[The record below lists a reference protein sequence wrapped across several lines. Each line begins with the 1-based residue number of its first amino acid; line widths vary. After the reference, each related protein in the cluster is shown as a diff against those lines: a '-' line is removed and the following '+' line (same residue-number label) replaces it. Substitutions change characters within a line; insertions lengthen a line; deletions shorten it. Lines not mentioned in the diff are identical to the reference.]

1 MLLPVQPYDP
11 DADLVVSTPER
22 VAFQYPVAGPGSRF
36 LAQLIDQLV
45 LTIIVVAV
53 IVVIFVLGVATNDR
67 DLTLL
72 LVGLASFVIVFFYFL
87 ISEAMFGGQTVG
99 KRALR
104 LRVVGDQGQPIT
116 FSQALIR
123 NLVRVVDFLPVY
135 YGVGLITL
143 FINGRGKRLGDLA
156 AGTVVV
162 REQGTVNLR
171 DLAYAV
177 SPAPVAPSASSI
189 WAQPAVPT
197 GQGVVPPPTPAPQ
210 APPEPSL
217 QLEPDL
223 KRFVI
228 AYASRRAGL
237 DAQRRATLAKSIEP
251 ALRKVLPAVVE
262 SQGPLAAL
270 EQLATAEA
278 GPGGEAIQVRQ
289 QHPDATPSLT
299 FGIVSVATFGCSPV
313 GILFGILALLWG
325 NRALR
330 DVGREPER
338 WDMGPARTGRVLGT
352 IGLALGVL
360 VTLGILGWIGQ
371 HRS

>member
-11 DADLVVSTPER
+11 NADLVVSTPER

-36 LAQLIDQLV
+36 LAQLIDQLI
-45 LTIIVVAV
+45 LTVILLGVIIV
-53 IVVIFVLGVATNDR
+53 IFLLGAATNDR

-87 ISEAMFGGQTVG
+87 ITEAMFGGQTPG

-177 SPAPVAPSASSI
+177 PPPTVTPAITSI
-189 WAQPAVPT
+189 WAQPAAPT
-197 GQGVVPPPTPAPQ
+197 SPGAVPPLT
-210 APPEPSL
+210 PEPSL

-237 DAQRRATLAKSIEP
+237 DAQRRASLARSIEP

-262 SQGPLAAL
+262 VQGPLAAL

-278 GPGGEAIQVRQ
+278 GPGGQAVQVRQ

-299 FGIVSVATFGCSPV
+299 FGIISLATFGCSPV
-313 GILFGILALLWG
+313 GILFGILALMWG
-325 NRALR
+325 NHALR
-330 DVGREPER
+330 DAGREPER
-338 WDMGPARTGRVLGT
+338 WDVGPARTGRVLGI
-352 IGLALGVL
+352 IGLALAVV
-360 VTLGILGWIGQ
+360 VTMGIIAWIGG
-371 HRS
+371 RR

>member
-11 DADLVVSTPER
+11 NADLVVSTPER
-22 VAFQYPVAGPGSRF
+22 VVFQYPVAGPGSRF
-36 LAQLIDQLV
+36 LAQLIDQLI
-45 LTIIVVAV
+45 LTVILVAVIIVV
-53 IVVIFVLGVATNDR
+53 FLLGAATNDR

-87 ISEAMFGGQTVG
+87 IAEAMFGGQTPG

-162 REQGTVNLR
+162 REQGAVNLR

-177 SPAPVAPSASSI
+177 PPPTVTPAASSI
-189 WAQPAVPT
+189 WGQPAVPASP
-197 GQGVVPPPTPAPQ
+197 GAIPATPAL
-210 APPEPSL
+210 APESSL

-223 KRFVI
+223 KRFVV

-237 DAQRRATLAKSIEP
+237 DAQRRATLAKSVEP

-262 SQGPLAAL
+262 AQGPLAAL

-278 GPGGEAIQVRQ
+278 GPGGQAIQVRQ

-299 FGIVSVATFGCSPV
+299 FGIISLATFGCSPV
-313 GILFGILALLWG
+313 GILFAILALVWG
-325 NRALR
+325 NHALR

-338 WDMGPARTGRVLGT
+338 WDVGPARTGRVLGT

-360 VTLGILGWIGQ
+360 VTLGFFAWLGQ

>member
-11 DADLVVSTPER
+11 NADLVVSTPER

-36 LAQLIDQLV
+36 LAQLIDQLILTVV
-45 LTIIVVAV
+45 LVAV
-53 IVVIFVLGVATNDR
+53 IIVIFVLGAATNDR

-87 ISEAMFGGQTVG
+87 ITEAMFGGQTPG

-116 FSQALIR
+116 FSQAVIR
-123 NLVRVVDFLPVY
+123 NLVRVVDFLPLY
-135 YGVGLITL
+135 YGVGLVTL

-177 SPAPVAPSASSI
+177 PTPTVTPAITSI
-189 WAQPAVPT
+189 WAQPATPT
-197 GQGVVPPPTPAPQ
+197 SPGAVPPAT
-210 APPEPSL
+210 PEPSL

-228 AYASRRAGL
+228 AYAGRRAGL
-237 DAQRRATLAKSIEP
+237 DAQRRATLARSIEP
-251 ALRKVLPAVVE
+251 ALRKVLPALVE
-262 SQGPLAAL
+262 ALGPLAAL

-278 GPGGEAIQVRQ
+278 GPGGQAIEVRQ

-299 FGIVSVATFGCSPV
+299 FGIISLAIFGCSPV
-313 GILFGILALLWG
+313 GILFGILALVWG
-325 NRALR
+325 NHALR

-338 WDMGPARTGRVLGT
+338 WDVGPARTGRVLGI

-360 VTLGILGWIGQ
+360 VTLGFLAWIGQ